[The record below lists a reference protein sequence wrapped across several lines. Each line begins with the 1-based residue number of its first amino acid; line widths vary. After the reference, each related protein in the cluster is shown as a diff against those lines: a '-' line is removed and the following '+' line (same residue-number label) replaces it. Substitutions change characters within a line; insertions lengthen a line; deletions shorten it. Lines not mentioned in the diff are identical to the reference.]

1 MLFLRALFA
10 FLIVPGVVAF
20 LLPLLIAAVDPWRG
34 AVWTPGL
41 VPVLVGAFVLLWCVR
56 DFYAAGKGTLAP
68 WSPPKKLVTVG
79 LYRLVRNPMYVG
91 VLTLVAGWSLY
102 FSSFLLG
109 AYALFLAIRFHMHV
123 RSYEEPWLA
132 SQFGAEW
139 EAYKAAV
146 PRWRPRLQPWDNGS

>member
-1 MLFLRALFA
+1 
-10 FLIVPGVVAF
+10 
-20 LLPLLIAAVDPWRG
+20 LIAAVDPWRG

-91 VLTLVAGWSLY
+91 VLTLVAGWALY

-109 AYALFLAIRFHMHV
+109 AYALFLVIRFHMHV

-132 SQFGAEW
+132 WQFGAEW